1 MLTKGRSRMIKLQ
14 YFNVQFGTLPSVKD
28 CRTLNESDSIKILN
42 QQHKLEDV
50 QTVGLRLI
58 I

>member
-1 MLTKGRSRMIKLQ
+1 MLTKDKSSEMKLQ

-28 CRTLNESDSIKILN
+28 YLKLNESDSIKILT

-50 QTVGLRLI
+50 QLVG
-58 I
+58 